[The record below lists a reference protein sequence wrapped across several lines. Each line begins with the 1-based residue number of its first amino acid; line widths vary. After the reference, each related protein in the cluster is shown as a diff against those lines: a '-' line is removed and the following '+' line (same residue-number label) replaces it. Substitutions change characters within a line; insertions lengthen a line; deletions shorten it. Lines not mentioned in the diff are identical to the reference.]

1 MKRKIFI
8 LLIIVNLVFNSF
20 ANDVLEISNPS
31 NARNDEYNY
40 LIEHDTFYISYNN
53 SLLIPNWVG
62 WHVDKKDLSSG
73 RYSGI
78 FIADNK
84 LPKSWVKV
92 QHKDYSNSGY
102 DRGHLCPNA
111 DRNAYEKGKET
122 FITTN
127 IVPQTPECN
136 RGVWKNF
143 EEYCRIIVEN
153 NNYETYI
160 YAGVYGE
167 IGVMSSKNI
176 SIHEYCWKVVIIL
189 EEGENDLNRINK
201 DTETISVWIPN
212 DSNCSEKDWECYIV
226 NIRYIEDITGYD
238 FLENTS
244 KDIQDVIENRTYKMK

>member
-8 LLIIVNLVFNSF
+8 LLIIVNLIFNSF

-31 NARNDEYNY
+31 NAGNDEYNY

-62 WHVDKKDLSSG
+62 WHVDKNDLSSG

-84 LPKSWVKV
+84 LPKSWIKV

-143 EEYCRIIVEN
+143 EEFCRTIVEN
-153 NNYETYI
+153 DNCETYI

-167 IGVMSSKNI
+167 IGVMSNKNI
-176 SIHEYCWKVVIIL
+176 SIPEYCWKVVIIL

-201 DTETISVWIPN
+201 DIETVSVWIPN
-212 DSNCSEKDWECYIV
+212 NSNCSEKDWEFYIV
-226 NIRYIEDITGYD
+226 NIRYIEKITGYD

-244 KDIQDVIENRTYKMK
+244 KDIQDVIENKTYKMK